1 MKNVFVSNERMDTQ
15 TVYHENGGVTITP
28 AVYENGKHQVVAG
41 GRTSVTQRGR
51 MTTDD
56 DGSSKFIPYAKGGG
70 SRYARVFKTR
80 HGLVKQSQSNIVFS
94 VSMPKKYGKTLINS
108 LLHEELGQIE
118 AYARSQG
125 CVGKDEEWGVML

>member
-1 MKNVFVSNERMDTQ
+1 M
-15 TVYHENGGVTITP
+15 
-28 AVYENGKHQVVAG
+28 
-41 GRTSVTQRGR
+41 
-51 MTTDD
+51 
-56 DGSSKFIPYAKGGG
+56 
-70 SRYARVFKTR
+70 
-80 HGLVKQSQSNIVFS
+80 KQSQSNIVFS